1 MNVSVWD
8 TYVQREDQKTM
19 HFDILVPNTM
29 TDESIVYQYGQ
40 LYLATKPFKTG
51 VLTANECRFCHM
63 EEAPEKVKEQILK
76 TGYAIIEMENCQ

>member
-19 HFDILVPNTM
+19 HFDILVPSTV
-29 TDESIVYQYGQ
+29 TDAQVIYTYGRQ
-40 LYLATKPFKTG
+40 YLASKNFETG

-63 EEAPEKVKEQILK
+63 EEAPDKVKEQILK